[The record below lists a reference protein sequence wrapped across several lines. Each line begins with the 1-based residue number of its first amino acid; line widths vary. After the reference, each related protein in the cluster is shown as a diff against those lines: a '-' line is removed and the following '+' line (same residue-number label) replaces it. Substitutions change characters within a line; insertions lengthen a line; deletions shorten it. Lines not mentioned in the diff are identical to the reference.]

1 MLAASHKF
9 EILYDDSSEKYYLA
23 MDKIKITCSN
33 SSKLISHESKL
44 FIQNIIDEI
53 HSFGDIEID
62 KKGNISPFLFSSYAL
77 LSDYEYENIFDLY
90 ENRLEEVLF
99 SDPTFLRVAGPEQI
113 DQIAAAD
120 MISEFLE
127 NIDSEALNIIEAISN
142 VAYHEVYAFQSPEEA
157 AKIENFVHDLDDYCK
172 SPESYSGD
180 IDPHIDRS
188 DLKNTSFFKK
198 LHNIFVRLSDFEKLA
213 VHGLYCMNGCRNFYA
228 ALAYVLGKIS
238 SNRYAI
244 IILSSQN
251 LTHGVYGD
259 IDRDEFQSRFQAHVN
274 ECTVIDNFLRYG
286 DANRAMT
293 RFVIDSISHGENKN
307 REFKETFQKDVNLS
321 KKSKDISLSVVKTI
335 AAFANTDG
343 GDLFVGVSDDM
354 KIKGIENDFY
364 TNDDKYLLTFYQV
377 VESAL
382 GAAAIGM
389 IDAQIKFIQG
399 VKILWVKVI
408 AAQDPVYCNYHTS
421 RGDFFVRQG
430 PLTKNLNPQEAD
442 QYRQV
447 RVHKN

>member
-1 MLAASHKF
+1 
-9 EILYDDSSEKYYLA
+9 
-23 MDKIKITCSN
+23 
-33 SSKLISHESKL
+33 
-44 FIQNIIDEI
+44 
-53 HSFGDIEID
+53 
-62 KKGNISPFLFSSYAL
+62 
-77 LSDYEYENIFDLY
+77 
-90 ENRLEEVLF
+90 
-99 SDPTFLRVAGPEQI
+99 
-113 DQIAAAD
+113 
-120 MISEFLE
+120 
-127 NIDSEALNIIEAISN
+127 
-142 VAYHEVYAFQSPEEA
+142 
-157 AKIENFVHDLDDYCK
+157 
-172 SPESYSGD
+172 
-180 IDPHIDRS
+180 
-188 DLKNTSFFKK
+188 
-198 LHNIFVRLSDFEKLA
+198 
-213 VHGLYCMNGCRNFYA
+213 
-228 ALAYVLGKIS
+228 
-238 SNRYAI
+238 
-244 IILSSQN
+244 
-251 LTHGVYGD
+251 
-259 IDRDEFQSRFQAHVN
+259 
-274 ECTVIDNFLRYG
+274 VIDNFLRYG